1 MNQKNMYYTNN
12 TLIRA
17 SIYLLV
23 LAILDSIFTD
33 YGIRNNHISEAN
45 PLMKLLYDTSIIGF
59 YFIKISL
66 PLLLIYIMTKVQPKR
81 YIQLLLVVALLIYSG
96 VLFQHFFWISLLV

>member
-1 MNQKNMYYTNN
+1 MYYTNN
-12 TLIRA
+12 TLITA

-33 YGIRNNHISEAN
+33 YGIRNKHISEAN
-45 PLMKLLYDTSIIGF
+45 PLMKLLYDTSIVGIVGF

-96 VLFQHFFWISLLV
+96 VLFQHFFWISMLV

>member
-1 MNQKNMYYTNN
+1 M
-12 TLIRA
+12 
-17 SIYLLV
+17 
-23 LAILDSIFTD
+23 FTD

-45 PLMKLLYDTSIIGF
+45 PLMKLLYDTSIVGF

-81 YIQLLLVVALLIYSG
+81 YIRLLLVVALLIYSG
-96 VLFQHFFWISLLV
+96 VLFQHFFWISMLV

>member
-12 TLIRA
+12 TLITA

-45 PLMKLLYDTSIIGF
+45 PLIQLLYDTSIVGF

-66 PLLLIYIMTKVQPKR
+66 PLLLIYIMTKV
-81 YIQLLLVVALLIYSG
+81 
-96 VLFQHFFWISLLV
+96 